1 MKINKVFHVIAPVL
15 LSFSLMVTS
24 VGAAGFAASIFGVT
38 SLAGVAA
45 VQGGASTLGS
55 LVVTDMYNYLTGKGV
70 EDAPES
76 YEEILEWDQTIN
88 YYNYFNFTELPA
100 YEPLNDDNKK
110 IFSINFNSYS
120 NLNLIDGWTPS
131 SFNSLSN
138 YSPGS
143 SSVSVYQALMKD
155 NSLQILRDPTLAI
168 YNFDQSNLLSRDRI
182 ILKYDLSDLPY
193 AMSYFSSF
201 QSNIFSFTEDS
212 TFTYYCGG
220 STRTTFSNSIST
232 IVSATDGLGAIISYN
247 SPYNN
252 KYIKGNVIYS
262 LYSIPYD
269 DFTALTSVNPQTD
282 YTNWTNLGSLSNIG
296 SFSVSKDFIY
306 IIVANVFIS
315 GDYSESYYDFFGDFY
330 LSFPDLRYKSSS
342 SMSIAP
348 TVSDDQ
354 DFIDQVVNNYISY
367 YYENNLDI
375 NPPGDSDSDGD
386 STGGSGSGDLN
397 IDGSLDLNLD
407 GEVDHS
413 GNVDITHG
421 GGLDV
426 NVNVNLP
433 DWFGGS
439 GSDPDD
445 DAILPDG
452 SDDDDSSGGS
462 SSLLDNFLSLIGKLV
477 EVLLKILTALLDV
490 IIQVLSVL
498 GDYLIDFILN
508 LVERFISLL
517 NTEFVQAVRGIFGWL
532 PDEVADA
539 LVLGMLVVVLIGVIK
554 AVKR

>member
-143 SSVSVYQALMKD
+143 SSVSGYQALMKD

-315 GDYSESYYDFFGDFY
+315 GDYTDSYYDFFGDFY

>member
-55 LVVTDMYNYLTGKGV
+55 LVVTHMYNYLTGKGV

-120 NLNLIDGWTPS
+120 QLNLIDGWTPS

-143 SSVSVYQALMKD
+143 SSVSAYQALMKD

-193 AMSYFSSF
+193 AMTYFSSF

-232 IVSATDGLGAIISYN
+232 IVSATDGLGAIIPYN

-252 KYIKGNVIYS
+252 KHITGNVIYS